1 MRLAWNLRMPATV
14 SFILPVH
21 NASATIEQALERVLR
36 ADLQHPDLR
45 REIIVVDDASTDGTA
60 AFLRHAGAIGTARVC
75 FHPET
80 LGQGA
85 ALSTGLA
92 LASGDIVVVAD
103 PTLAYDPSEAGRL
116 LAPIVAGDADV
127 VYGSR
132 YVATTR
138 QVPRFWERLS
148 DQILTAVSNGL
159 TNVALTD
166 VTTSFQA
173 FRAEVVR
180 GAILRAEGCGIAG
193 ELAALFTTR
202 QCRIF
207 EVPVTYRA
215 LKPIPASIRWFES
228 LSHLTMMARARLR
241 SWQLDP
247 VTPHQPMRVPVLA
260 TPRGARLTR
269 LVHPID
275 MMPMTPTATANRP
288 FLRPN

>member
-1 MRLAWNLRMPATV
+1 MRLAWNRRMPTV
-14 SFILPVH
+14 SLILPVH
-21 NASATIEQALERVLR
+21 DAAATIEQALDHVLR
-36 ADLQHPDLR
+36 ADLGLPDLR

-60 AFLRHAGAIGTARVC
+60 TFLRHAAAVGTARVC
-75 FHPET
+75 FHPEP

-85 ALSTGLA
+85 ALSTALA
-92 LASGDIVVVAD
+92 LATGDIIVVVD
-103 PTLAYDPSEAGRL
+103 PSLAYDPSEAGKL

-138 QVPRFWERLS
+138 QVPRFWDRLS

-166 VTTSFQA
+166 ATTSFQA
-173 FRAEVVR
+173 FRADVVR

-215 LKPIPASIRWFES
+215 RKPVPAATRWFES
-228 LSHLTMMARARLR
+228 LSQLTMMARARLR
-241 SWQLDP
+241 SWHLEP
-247 VTPHQPMRVPVLA
+247 VSPHQPMRAPTLA
-260 TPRGARLTR
+260 APRGARLTR

-275 MMPMTPTATANRP
+275 MMPLGPTSAATRP

>member
-1 MRLAWNLRMPATV
+1 MPATV

-21 NASATIEQALERVLR
+21 NAAETIEDALDRVLR
-36 ADLQHPDLR
+36 ADLGHPDLR
-45 REIIVVDDASTDGTA
+45 REIIVIDDASTDGTA
-60 AFLRHAGAIGTARVC
+60 DLLRRAAAAGTARVC
-75 FHPET
+75 FHPEA

-92 LASGDIVVVAD
+92 LVSGDFVVVVD
-103 PTLAYDPSEAGRL
+103 PTMAYDPAESSRL

-138 QVPRFWERLS
+138 QVPKLWERLS

-166 VTTSFQA
+166 VTTSYQA
-173 FRAEVVR
+173 FRADVVR
-180 GAILRAEGCGIAG
+180 GAILRADGCGIAG

-207 EVPVTYRA
+207 EVPVTYR
-215 LKPIPASIRWFES
+215 PRTSIVTSSRWVDG
-228 LSHLTMMARARLR
+228 LAHLTMMARCRLR
-241 SWQLDP
+241 SWHLDP
-247 VTPHQPMRVPVLA
+247 VQPHQPMRAPVLA
-260 TPRGARLTR
+260 TSRGARLTR

-275 MMPMTPTATANRP
+275 MMPMTPTATRPILRAN
-288 FLRPN
+288 

>member
-1 MRLAWNLRMPATV
+1 MPATV

-21 NASATIEQALERVLR
+21 DAAATIEQALDRILR
-36 ADLQHPDLR
+36 ADLGHPDLR
-45 REIIVVDDASTDGTA
+45 REIIVVDDGSADGTA
-60 AFLRHAGAIGTARVC
+60 AFLRHVAAVGTARVC

-92 LASGDIVVVAD
+92 LATGDIVVVVD

-138 QVPRFWERLS
+138 QVPRFWEHLS

-173 FRAEVVR
+173 FRADVVR

-215 LKPIPASIRWFES
+215 GKPLSAATRWFES

-241 SWQLDP
+241 SWQLEP
-247 VTPHQPMRVPVLA
+247 VVPHQPLRVPALA
-260 TPRGARLTR
+260 APRGARLTR

-275 MMPMTPTATANRP
+275 MMPLPPTATANRP